1 MNKENDK
8 INEYVDWHLFEDLP
22 KKTIKT
28 IYEENNHETTL
39 INYIKH
45 FICEAPVGSG
55 KSTAIIK
62 WIYNTIPKN
71 KFILIVPTVN
81 IANEFYNKLN
91 ESLKDRNI
99 SNNELEASGSMSMA
113 PGQSPTNLEIKLCI
127 KDNAF
132 EDFEKAIKDFCPV
145 VISTYYTASRCLGCV
160 IESFY
165 TELKSKVGLY
175 KSREEKLS
183 GFDKQRLETEH
194 LKITEEYTLLID
206 EAHLLLEN
214 NSLIEMCREFD
225 NVGLISA
232 TIKDISCF
240 SVFRDYK
247 ILKPL
252 TSKVYER
259 NIYIHKLEPTN
270 EQQRKKINENINEY
284 WSKSYDKILI
294 KIEDKKECD
303 KLKEELNNDLQSKTV
318 SHETEIVKALYY
330 SDKKEVE
337 INTDGKFESKNN
349 PKIII
354 ATSCIQAGQSITEQN
369 MLSVFIQTQLDSG
382 SSVQQFIGRNR
393 NEKSDVHLYLRLTND
408 NKNVFINKFKKL
420 ENRYKT
426 RLYQLQL
433 NAWMSMSVE
442 SWKKY
447 LSQMGNII
455 IDKELLEDVKKE
467 PIVVEPGTS
476 GTSEETT
483 QTDDM
488 NNKNNFVP
496 SDKDLQ
502 KEFRGKKLLYKY
514 FKIKSLN
521 YIPKDYTIKTK
532 VINEKGKRTRVYRL
546 VKV

>member
-62 WIYNTIPKN
+62 WIYNTIPNN

-81 IANEFYNKLN
+81 IANEFYNKLT
-91 ESLKDRNI
+91 ESLKDRDI
-99 SNNELEASGSMSMA
+99 SNK
-113 PGQSPTNLEIKLCI
+113 EIKLCI

-165 TELKSKVGLY
+165 TELKNKVGLY
-175 KSREEKLS
+175 KSKEEKLS
-183 GFDKQRLETEH
+183 GYDKLRLETEH

-270 EQQRKKINENINEY
+270 EQQRKKINENINES

-303 KLKEELNNDLQSKTV
+303 KLKEELNKELEAPGSTNQ
-318 SHETEIVKALYY
+318 EIVKALYY

-337 INTDGKFESKNN
+337 INDDGKFESKNN

-369 MLSVFIQTQLDSG
+369 MLSVFIQTQLDSV

-393 NEKSDVHLYLRLTND
+393 NEKSDVHLYLRLTKD
-408 NKNVFINKFKKL
+408 NKNAFISKFKKL
-420 ENRYKT
+420 GNRYKT

-433 NAWMSMSVE
+433 NAWMSMNTE

-447 LSQMGNII
+447 LNQMGNVI
-455 IDKELLEDVKKE
+455 IDKELLEDVKIE
-467 PIVVEPGTS
+467 PNTVGS
-476 GTSEETT
+476 SEETT
-483 QTDDM
+483 QTNEM
-488 NNKNNFVP
+488 NNKNKFNP

-532 VINEKGKRTRVYRL
+532 VLNEKGKRTRVYRL